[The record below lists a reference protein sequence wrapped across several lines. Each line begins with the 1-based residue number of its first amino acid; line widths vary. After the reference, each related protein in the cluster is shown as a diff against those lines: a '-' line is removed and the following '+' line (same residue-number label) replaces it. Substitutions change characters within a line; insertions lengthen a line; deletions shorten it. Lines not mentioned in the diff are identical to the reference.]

1 MNDEF
6 NPVETFRRA
15 VGAAMRAIS
24 EKDEVTVQF
33 SSGPSAME
41 GNTARL
47 PLPSRDLRPWEI
59 AKVRGQSDALALKLR
74 YHNEKTHHR
83 MAPPLGEPR
92 AVFDAL
98 EQARIEA
105 LGANRMRGVARN
117 LTAAL
122 EDYCLSRG
130 FPGIER
136 REQAPLAD
144 AVRCLAREHFTGEAT
159 PEAAQKMLNFW
170 RSTIESK
177 AGAELMALAK
187 CLDDQAAFAKRA
199 RHILAD
205 LGLIDEPG
213 PEEDEPYEEES
224 EENLAGEESPADSE
238 GESTTGEDF
247 QQFSDPDQGEDGNPE
262 AAMDTLDEE
271 SDSDMHFGDAGDVP
285 GEPGRPKLPKDSPQ
299 PDAPPYRPYTTA
311 FDETVPADHLCE
323 PDEKMHLRTQ
333 LDHKLAQLK
342 DGVTTQLANRLQR
355 LLQAKQT
362 RSWEFDLE
370 EGVLDA
376 SRLARVIV
384 NPTYAISYKQETEM
398 PFRDTIVS
406 LLIDNS
412 GSMRGRPI
420 TVAAMSAEVLSRTL
434 ERCGVKTEV
443 LGFTTCAWKGGKSRE
458 KWIADGNP
466 QNPGRLNDL
475 LHIVY
480 KAADEPWRRARNN
493 FGIMLKEG
501 LLKENI
507 DGEALLWA
515 HQRLMARPEQRRILM
530 VISDGAPVD
539 DSTLTHNPGNCLERH
554 LRQVIDWIEQR
565 SDVQLLA
572 IGIAHDVTRYYRR
585 AVTIFDAS
593 QLGGT
598 MVEKLAELFEDVPD
612 YRPVRRRVRRA
623 QSGERTRERRL
634 RI

>member
-1 MNDEF
+1 
-6 NPVETFRRA
+6 
-15 VGAAMRAIS
+15 MRAIS
-24 EKDEVTVQF
+24 EKDEITVQF
-33 SSGPSAME
+33 TSGPSAME

-47 PLPSRDLRPWEI
+47 PLPSRDLRPWEV
-59 AKVRGQSDALALKLR
+59 AKIRGQSDALALKLCH
-74 YHNEKTHHR
+74 HNEKVHR
-83 MAPPLGEPR
+83 RLAPQLGEAR
-92 AVFDAL
+92 TVFDAL

-117 LTAAL
+117 LAAAL

-144 AVRCLAREHFTGEAT
+144 AVRFLAREHFTGEPT
-159 PEAAQKMLNFW
+159 PEPGQKMVDFW

-177 AGAELMALAK
+177 AGVDLMGLSK
-187 CLDDQAAFAKRA
+187 YLYNQAVFAKKSR
-199 RHILAD
+199 RILSD

-213 PEEDEPYEEES
+213 EEEDEDYGEEEQGNGLVEQSLAEPDEES
-224 EENLAGEESPADSE
+224 EMQ
-238 GESTTGEDF
+238 EDF
-247 QQFSDPDQGEDGNPE
+247 RHVLSEQDEGDGEGASEE
-262 AAMDTLDEE
+262 AMGDAIDEE
-271 SDSDMHFGDAGDVP
+271 SESDMRLGDADDTAD
-285 GEPGRPKLPKDSPQ
+285 EPGRPKPPKDGAHPG
-299 PDAPPYRPYTTA
+299 APPYRPYTA
-311 FDETVPADHLCE
+311 EFDETVAADSLCD
-323 PDEKMHLRTQ
+323 PDEKAHLRGQ
-333 LDHKLAQLK
+333 LDQKLAQLK

-370 EGVLDA
+370 EGILDS
-376 SRLARVIV
+376 SRLARMIV
-384 NPTYAISYKQETEM
+384 NPTYAISFKQETEA

-443 LGFTTCAWKGGKSRE
+443 LGFTTRAWKGGKSRE
-458 KWIADGNP
+458 KWIAENSP
-466 QNPGRLNDL
+466 ANPGRLNDL
-475 LHIVY
+475 LHIIY
-480 KAADEPWRRARNN
+480 KSAEEPWRRARNN

-507 DGEALLWA
+507 DGEGLLWA
-515 HQRLMARPEQRRILM
+515 HQRLLARPEQRRILM

-539 DSTLTHNPGNCLERH
+539 DSTLTHNSGNCLERH
-554 LRQVIDWIEQR
+554 LREAIDWIEMR

-585 AVTIFDAS
+585 AVTIFDAA

-598 MVEKLAELFEDVPD
+598 MVEKLAELFEDVPN
-612 YRPVRRRVRRA
+612 YRPVRRRALRA
-623 QSGERTRERRL
+623 RLGERMRERRL
-634 RI
+634 RF